1 MKGRLGTWW
10 MAALMMSAALGASL
24 AEVSTA
30 AAAPPGGGP
39 RPEQVA
45 RVKALRGRVLRE
57 RVGLDEAR
65 AQKIEA
71 IFEKYQPERRALRKA
86 VRQTMR
92 SLRELVDS
100 NTSEDQ
106 AYSAAFA
113 QLKAAQDKL
122 RALRDQQQAEVAR
135 IVTPKEAAK
144 LLLTMKKARFEKQ
157 RHHFQGGRH
166 HGGGR
171 HGQRGQGGGPE
182 DGGGFGPG
190 RGGSGFGPGFGPGPG
205 AGDRMG
211 PGGGPD
217 DSGGDEGADD
227 GADEGPGEEL

>member
-10 MAALMMSAALGASL
+10 MAALMASTALGASL
-24 AEVSTA
+24 AEVQTA
-30 AAAPPGGGP
+30 VAAPPGGGP
-39 RPEQVA
+39 RPEQIA

-71 IFEKYQPERRALRKA
+71 IFERYQPERRALRKT

-92 SLRELVDS
+92 TLRGLVDS
-100 NTSEDQ
+100 NASDDQ
-106 AYSAAFA
+106 AYNAAFA

-135 IVTPKEAAK
+135 IVTPREAAK
-144 LLLTMKKARFEKQ
+144 LLLTMKKARFEQQ
-157 RHHFQGGRH
+157 RHRFQGGRH

-171 HGQRGQGGGPE
+171 HGLRGQGGGPE

-190 RGGSGFGPGFGPGPG
+190 PGGQNRPGFGPGPG
-205 AGDRMG
+205 GRMG
-211 PGGGPD
+211 PGAGD
-217 DSGGDEGADD
+217 DDGADD
-227 GADEGPGEEL
+227 GADEGPGDEL

>member
-10 MAALMMSAALGASL
+10 MAALMTSAALGASL
-24 AEVSTA
+24 VEVQTA
-30 AAAPPGGGP
+30 AAQPPGGGP
-39 RPEQVA
+39 RPEQIA

-65 AQKIEA
+65 ATKIEA
-71 IFEKYQPERRALRKA
+71 IFEKYQPERRALRKT

-92 SLRELVDS
+92 TLRGLVDS
-100 NTSEDQ
+100 NASDDQ

-113 QLKAAQDKL
+113 QLKSAQDKL
-122 RALRDQQQAEVAR
+122 RGLRDQQQAEVAR

-144 LLLTMKKARFEKQ
+144 LLLTMKKARFEQQ
-157 RHHFQGGRH
+157 RHHFRGGRH
-166 HGGGR
+166 QGGGR

-190 RGGSGFGPGFGPGPG
+190 PRGGGFGPG

-211 PGGGPD
+211 PGAGPED
-217 DSGGDEGADD
+217 FNGDEGGDD
-227 GADEGPGEEL
+227 GAEDGPGEEL